1 MRNNADFTS
10 SLKKGIL
17 PLLLPFLPP
26 FFLIYLYYAERL
38 LNSLCSWF
46 SSFIR
51 NTHFKMHNQISN
63 FNSLTRLWLSWN
75 HLLLFSS
82 FNIFSVFRKLRIHKD
97 TYFMCNMQFYTYIR
111 TIVLSVKALKRSLI
125 YYNYKSVIY

>member
-1 MRNNADFTS
+1 
-10 SLKKGIL
+10 
-17 PLLLPFLPP
+17 
-26 FFLIYLYYAERL
+26 
-38 LNSLCSWF
+38 
-46 SSFIR
+46 
-51 NTHFKMHNQISN
+51 MHNQISN
-63 FNSLTRLWLSWN
+63 FNSLTQLWLSWN

-97 TYFMCNMQFYTYIR
+97 IYFMCNMQFYTYIR